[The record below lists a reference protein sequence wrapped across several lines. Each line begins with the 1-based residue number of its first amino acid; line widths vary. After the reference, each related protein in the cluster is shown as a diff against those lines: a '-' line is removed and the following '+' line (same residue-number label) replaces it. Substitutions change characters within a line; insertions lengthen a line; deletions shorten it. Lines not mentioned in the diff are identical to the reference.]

1 MGSIQRMWLTW
12 KHARKF
18 ARLGVHARF
27 PIPDLHIEGHVEMGD
42 HCRLRNNVTLR
53 THDGGKIIF
62 GSRCGLS
69 WGCLVDARTVV
80 RIGSYTA
87 VAEYT
92 VLCDSTTLLMGNEDA
107 PRAAAVE
114 ARPITVGDNCFV
126 GSSCYIGP
134 GVTIHE
140 GAIVAHHSIVL
151 EDVPPLE
158 IWGGTPARK
167 IGHRVEGISE
177 SRMREIREMI
187 ERHGLGTD
195 RYRDE

>member
-1 MGSIQRMWLTW
+1 MSSIHRMWLTW

-27 PIPDLHIEGHVEMGD
+27 PIPDLHVEGHVEMGD

-53 THDGGKIIF
+53 ARDGGRIIF
-62 GSRCGLS
+62 ANRCGCS
-69 WGCLVDARTVV
+69 WGCLVDARSVI
-80 RIGSYTA
+80 RIGNYTG

-92 VLCDSTTLLMGNEDA
+92 ILCDSIVPLIGNDDA
-107 PRAAAVE
+107 PKAAKVE
-114 ARPITVGDNCFV
+114 ARPITVGDNCFI
-126 GSSCYIGP
+126 GSACYIGP

-140 GAIVAHHSIVL
+140 GAIIAHHSIVL
-151 EDVPPLE
+151 DDVPPLE

-167 IGHRVEGISE
+167 IGHRVEGVPE
-177 SRMREIREMI
+177 ARLREIQEMI
-187 ERHGLGTD
+187 ALHGLGTD